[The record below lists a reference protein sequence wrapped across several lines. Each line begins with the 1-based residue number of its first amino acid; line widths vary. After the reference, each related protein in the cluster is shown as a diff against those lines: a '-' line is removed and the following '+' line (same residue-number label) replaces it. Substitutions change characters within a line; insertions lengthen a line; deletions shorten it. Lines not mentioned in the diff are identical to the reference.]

1 MGRPL
6 KTLKQS
12 TAIFDTNIV
21 IDLFNGVDQARVEI
35 ESYRVRAI
43 SIVTWIE
50 VMAGV
55 QGQEAKAAREALD
68 DFMVIALTQKIAERA
83 ASERRTRRL
92 KLPDTIILATALVA
106 GGVLVTRNT
115 RDFQEQPSVVR
126 IPYQLGI

>member
-68 DFMVIALTQKIAERA
+68 DFMVIALTQEIAERA
-83 ASERRTRRL
+83 ASERRNRRL